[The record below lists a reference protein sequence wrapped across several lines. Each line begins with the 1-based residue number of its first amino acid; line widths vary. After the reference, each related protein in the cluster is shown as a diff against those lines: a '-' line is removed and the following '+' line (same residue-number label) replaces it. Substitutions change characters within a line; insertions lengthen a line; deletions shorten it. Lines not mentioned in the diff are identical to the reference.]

1 MDRLPIFGQIVEI
14 GRKVVRRSVTFSI
27 FAYYINENGVS
38 FQIMIAYEG
47 HGYHG
52 DNGQYG
58 ANRVNGQTVTQ
69 ETKPNQPTQPIKPIE
84 Q

>member
-1 MDRLPIFGQIVEI
+1 MDP
-14 GRKVVRRSVTFSI
+14 KVVRRSVTFSI
-27 FAYYINENGVS
+27 FAYYINKNGVS
-38 FQIMIAYEG
+38 LQIMIAYEG

-58 ANRVNGQTVTQ
+58 ANRNGQTVTQ
-69 ETKPNQPTQPIKPIE
+69 ETKPNLPTQPIKPIE